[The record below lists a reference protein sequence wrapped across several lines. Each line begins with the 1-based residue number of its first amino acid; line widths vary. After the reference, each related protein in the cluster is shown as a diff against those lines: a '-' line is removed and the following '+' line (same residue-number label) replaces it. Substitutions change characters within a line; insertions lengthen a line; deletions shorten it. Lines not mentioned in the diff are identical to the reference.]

1 MTSDFKVANR
11 DHRIMPRMGPMA
23 YTSLKDFKWMLEAT
37 PAAAIRHR
45 KIEAIGERLKRLAN
59 FGETLLMRA
68 QSSAPTKN

>member
-1 MTSDFKVANR
+1 
-11 DHRIMPRMGPMA
+11 
-23 YTSLKDFKWMLEAT
+23 MLDAT

-68 QSSAPTKN
+68 QNVETLAKPEK